1 MPKGYWIPHLDVTNP
16 QSFQAY
22 REMADAGHKRFG
34 SKLLVRGGRR
44 EVMEGKMR
52 ARNVLREFNS
62 YDEAL
67 AYYRGPDYSRAHAL
81 REGHAACDFLIIEGY
96 DGPQPQPVGAPPAAG
111 ALKGYWIAHVDV
123 TDPEG
128 YKAYQAENGKAFG
141 KYGGRFVVR
150 GGRCEVTE
158 GHQRS
163 RNVVMEFQSYD
174 AALACYRSP
183 EYQAAKALRLGKGEI
198 DLVVIEGYDG
208 RN

>member
-1 MPKGYWIPHLDVTNP
+1 MAKGYWIARIDVHNMDGYKEYVA
-16 QSFQAY
+16 QNGAVFAKY
-22 REMADAGHKRFG
+22 GARF
-34 SKLLVRGGRR
+34 LVRGGKH
-44 EVMEGKMR
+44 VPKEGSSR
-52 ARNVLREFNS
+52 SRNVVLEFKD
-62 YDEAL
+62 YETAL
-67 AYYRGPDYSRAHAL
+67 ACYNSPEYVRLVAL
-81 REGHAACDFLIIEGY
+81 RSPYAESDLVIIEGY
-96 DGPQPQPVGAPPAAG
+96 DGPQPQPVGTQPAAG

-128 YKAYQAENGKAFG
+128 YKAYQAENGKAFS
-141 KYGGRFVVR
+141 KYGARFLVR

-163 RNVVMEFQSYD
+163 RNVVMEFPSYD